1 MNDYL
6 KSSNSINESQ
16 LVCAAAGT
24 GKTKVLV
31 DRYLKILKS
40 RQAGIEQIIAITFTE
55 KAANEMKNRIRDS
68 LNKNSLGFSHNE
80 IVKLVDK
87 INTAPISTV
96 HSFCG
101 RLLHENISLLD
112 IDLLFRIVDEVEELV
127 LRNDFTEK
135 FLNERLKSNNADL
148 LHLLEFADLSVVK
161 SILNVAWSKQSECL
175 ICFNEIA
182 DNSISVLVNSLEDR
196 HEKLI
201 LKQLCGFFDHP
212 IIRDSIRKI
221 KMLPRVNSTDTLQKA
236 IDVIIEADSLAQNG
250 TIPYSLWDRSL
261 RDALSGRK
269 KGSKSFWV
277 DIIDEV
283 RSYHSELY
291 IRWKEI
297 KDDFIHFNAEIE
309 ASHIKLLKSYYALVI
324 EFVELY
330 RKELDISG
338 LIDFGG
344 LEIEA
349 EKLLASRSDEARK
362 YLSKFKHLLVD
373 EFQDINP
380 IQNRIIEL
388 IIELNPDI
396 TTFFVGDEKQSIYRF
411 RGAEVEIFNKL
422 RKQTKPL
429 RLNQNFR
436 SVESLMHFYN
446 WFFRYFLG
454 EAEPEFNFDVNY
466 PVPIEPYFKGNHPYT
481 PVEFLIVKEEEDDN
495 EEQPNG
501 IQDFSSIIAEVT
513 FVVSRISELHSKL
526 IVKIKDE
533 CLRAAEWKDMV
544 ILLRSRTH
552 QSLFESILQKA
563 GIPYY
568 ATTGIGFYNR
578 REVQDVINFLRIL
591 LNFHDE
597 VSLVGTLRSPM
608 FGVSDITLLK
618 LTSNDGLFDGLRK
631 YFSSEKS
638 SKDKVSE
645 AEKNQLDHFYEVY
658 QKLDKTMVHLS
669 TAELIREI
677 LAGTNYLPVLASFK
691 DGSQRVANVLKLVD
705 LAVEWSSLND
715 ISPIDFIKRIQIYRS
730 MEVREGEANLS
741 SEKGNC
747 VTIMTVHGSKGLDFP
762 IVIVPC
768 LSAKINYNKSRMLF
782 HPGEGIAL
790 SMKTLFKQEE
800 SFMYHYLRR
809 QDKLRTFAEEKRL
822 LYVAATRAQSYL
834 VFSADDTKRKKGSEY
849 GSLWSQI
856 SSFLSNSE
864 ENTLYKKKEK
874 ARSGLYDVFSKMKR
888 DESKAV
894 VKLTDKQKENIK
906 EMVAPVEIQPTLE
919 KVTPTVFAEWIGEK
933 FFIERKFYKGVQ
945 ASGSKG
951 NKNED
956 LLTPLELGSVIH
968 KVFSW
973 WDFKSID
980 LFKEKIVELLAPFYL
995 DENEKKLV
1003 LSQLVSWANMILIPE
1018 NALNKLISDSS
1029 EISREVEVIGRL
1041 DDVLAEGKIDILIK
1055 DDEGNYTIV
1064 DFKSD
1069 KLDGFLDEVL
1079 LEKYRAQLN
1088 LYSLVLVKWSKL
1100 PVVQHCI
1107 YFVRN
1112 GLMVSTPIS
1121 EDTIEQVE
1129 CQFREFK
1136 SAMMNSLQA

>member
-1 MNDYL
+1 LNDYL

-31 DRYLKILKS
+31 DRYLNILRS

-55 KAANEMKNRIRDS
+55 KAANEMKSRIRDR

-80 IVKLVDK
+80 KVKLVDK

-112 IDLLFRIVDEVEELV
+112 IDPLFRIVDEVEELV

-161 SILNVAWSKQSECL
+161 NILNVAWSKQSECL

-182 DNSISVLVNSLEDR
+182 DNSISVLANSLKDR
-196 HEKLI
+196 HEKLT
-201 LKQLCGFFDHP
+201 LKQLSGFFDHP

-221 KMLPRVNSTDTLQKA
+221 KILPRVNSTDTLQKA
-236 IDVIIEADSLAQNG
+236 IDVIIEADSLVKNG
-250 TIPYSLWDRSL
+250 TIPDLLWDRSL

-269 KGSKSFWV
+269 KGSKKFWGDIV
-277 DIIDEV
+277 DEA

-297 KDDFIHFNAEIE
+297 KDDFILFNAEIE
-309 ASHIKLLKSYYALVI
+309 LSHIKLLKSYYSLVS

-330 RKELDISG
+330 RKELYVSG

-349 EKLLASRSDEARK
+349 EKFLESRSDEARK

-396 TTFFVGDEKQSIYRF
+396 ITFFVGDEKQSIYRF

-422 RKQTKPL
+422 RKQTKLL

-436 SVESLMHFYN
+436 SVEPLMHFYN

-454 EAEPEFNFDVNY
+454 ESEPEFNFDVNY
-466 PVPIEPYFKGNHPYT
+466 PVPIEPFFRGNLPYT
-481 PVEFLIVKEEEDDN
+481 PVEFLIVKEEDN
-495 EEQPNG
+495 EEQPNS
-501 IQDFSSIIAEVT
+501 IQGFSSIMAEVT
-513 FVVSRISELHSKL
+513 FVVSRISELHSEL
-526 IVKIKDE
+526 IVKIRDE
-533 CLRAAEWKDMV
+533 ELRAAEWKDMA

-563 GIPYY
+563 GIPFY

-578 REVQDVINFLRIL
+578 REVQDVINFLRVL

-618 LTSNDGLFDGLRK
+618 LTTDNGLFDGLRK
-631 YFSSEKS
+631 YFIGEKS
-638 SKDKVSE
+638 IRDKVSKDE
-645 AEKNQLDHFYEVY
+645 RTQLDHFYEVY
-658 QKLDKTMVHLS
+658 QKLDKTMLHLS
-669 TAELIREI
+669 TAELIQEI
-677 LAGTNYLPVLASFK
+677 LEETNYLPVIASFG
-691 DGSQRVANVLKLVD
+691 DGSQRVANVLKLID

-715 ISPIDFIKRIQIYRS
+715 ISPIDFIRRIQIYRS

-762 IVIVPC
+762 IVFIPR
-768 LSAKINYNKSRMLF
+768 LSAKINYNKSRILF

-800 SFMYHYLRR
+800 SFMYNHLKR
-809 QDKLRTFAEEKRL
+809 QDKFRTFAEEKRL

-874 ARSGLYDVFSKMKR
+874 TRSELYDVFSKMKGN
-888 DESKAV
+888 ENKV
-894 VKLTDKQKENIK
+894 VEKLTDEQRENILK
-906 EMVAPVEIQPTLE
+906 MVAPIEIKPALE
-919 KVTPTVFAEWIGEK
+919 KITPTAFAEWVGEK
-933 FFIERKFYKGVQ
+933 FIIERKSYKGVQ

-951 NKNED
+951 NENED
-956 LLTPLELGSVIH
+956 LLTPLELGSIIH
-968 KVFSW
+968 KAFSW
-973 WDFKSID
+973 WDFNNID
-980 LFKEKIVELLAPFYL
+980 LFKEKIAELLAPFYL
-995 DENEKKLV
+995 DENEKELILV
-1003 LSQLVSWANMILIPE
+1003 QLESWANMILTPE
-1018 NALNKLISDSS
+1018 NALNKLILDSV
-1029 EISREVEVIGRL
+1029 EMSREVEVIGRL
-1041 DDVLAEGKIDILIK
+1041 DDVLIEGKIDLLIK
-1055 DDEGNYTIV
+1055 DSEGNYTII

-1069 KLDGFLDEVL
+1069 KLDDFPYKTL

-1088 LYSLVLVKWSKL
+1088 LYSLVLIKWSKL

-1121 EDTIEQVE
+1121 EDIIEKVE
-1129 CQFREFK
+1129 CQLREFK
-1136 SAMMNSLQA
+1136 SAMMSGLPE